1 MTAPQTQSSKTEIAT
16 NALTLSLAS
25 LSINVQ
31 LMQLHLN
38 TAQSLIQLAS
48 RSSSPSHSEQLLKE
62 ACEVLEQGRREQG
75 GGGAATSDPLMA
87 LLIQTRHR
95 LGYMALTR
103 GNLVGASKTL
113 LQVIRN
119 MNQINNSDGYSNNKD
134 IHVNMNS
141 AHSNAVGTGNDAP
154 PLSCQQFAM
163 TLYDVG
169 VIHMMY
175 GRLDEAWD
183 YLTQA
188 HVQMNKQLQTQRHEY
203 KIREQQ
209 AQEEQENGSNEEA
222 GLDNVHNYIMQQME
236 YETMLQHVG
245 HALQQ
250 CRQRLSTTSST
261 SSSSFEY
268 PVRNQLPLSFQFS
281 FNTTTRLVGST
292 TLLGTAA
299 AAAAASSANLH
310 PGGALV
316 TSGSDELCRLL
327 RPAMM
332 AAGAA

>member
-1 MTAPQTQSSKTEIAT
+1 MTSPQTSQSSTMEIAT
-16 NALTLSLAS
+16 SSLTLSLES

-38 TAQSLIQLAS
+38 TAQSLIHLAS
-48 RSSSPSHSEQLLKE
+48 QSSSPSHSEQLLKE
-62 ACEVLEQGRREQG
+62 ACEVLEQGRREQHANASSSCG
-75 GGGAATSDPLMA
+75 VSGGGAATTSDPLLA

-95 LGYMALTR
+95 LGYLSLTR

-119 MNQINNSDGYSNNKD
+119 MNQ
-134 IHVNMNS
+134 
-141 AHSNAVGTGNDAP
+141 AATTTGNYDDS

-175 GRLDEAWD
+175 GRLDEAWE
-183 YLTQA
+183 YLSQA
-188 HVQMNKQLQTQRHEY
+188 HVQMNKQLHAQRQEY
-203 KIREQQ
+203 NKNREQQ
-209 AQEEQENGSNEEA
+209 QSQDGNSSSEEEE
-222 GLDNVHNYIMQQME
+222 GFDNVHNYIMQQME

-245 HALQQ
+245 HASQQ
-250 CRQRLSTTSST
+250 CRQRLSTTA
-261 SSSSFEY
+261 SSSSSSSSFFEY

-299 AAAAASSANLH
+299 AAAASASSSTNLQH
-310 PGGALV
+310 FGGTTTA
-316 TSGSDELCRLL
+316 SGCDELCRLF